1 MYLLRSIRQEKFN
14 WGGREFLSRIKDP
27 VSGISHLIGAVLSV
41 AGLVLLIVFSALY
54 GEGAWDVVSFTVFGV
69 GLVLLY
75 TFSSLYHMLNLG
87 EKGTRVFKKFDHMM
101 IYVLIAASYTPICL
115 GPLRGPW
122 GWSIFGVVWGLA
134 VIGIILTAVWIK
146 APRWL
151 TTSIYIG
158 MGWLVII
165 MAYPLVNTF
174 IELEALFSLL
184 WLLIGGIFYTIGGVI
199 YGLKKF
205 PFTTKKF
212 GFHEIFH
219 IFVMLGSFCQ
229 FWFVFK
235 YLLYI

>member
-1 MYLLRSIRQEKFN
+1 M
-14 WGGREFLSRIKDP
+14 
-27 VSGISHLIGAVLSV
+27 
-41 AGLVLLIVFSALY
+41 Y
-54 GEGAWDVVSFTVFGV
+54 GEGAWDIVSYTIFGV

-75 TFSSLYHMLNLG
+75 TFSSLYHLLNLG
-87 EKGTRVFKKFDHMM
+87 ERGTRVFKKFDHIM
-101 IYVLIAASYTPICL
+101 IYILIAASYTPICL

-134 VIGIILTAVWIK
+134 LFGTILTAVWIK

-151 TTSIYIG
+151 TTCIYIA

-165 MAYPLVNTF
+165 MVYPLIKTF
-174 IELEALFSLL
+174 NELNALSSLW
-184 WLLIGGIFYTIGGVI
+184 WLLIGGIFYTIGGII
-199 YGLKKF
+199 YGTKKF
-205 PFTTKKF
+205 PFTTKYF

-229 FWFVFK
+229 FWFVFR